1 VNDLQSQE
9 TVSEEKIIQYME
21 ASGVAANLNDH
32 EKRQFIEVAKA
43 YQLNP
48 FKREIYCVAYG
59 EGDNR
64 RLSIIT
70 GYEVYLKRAERT
82 QKLDGWSVE
91 TAGSIRTR
99 SLRAIVTI
107 HRKDWQNRFVHEAW
121 WIEYKQNNRMW
132 NEKPVTM
139 IKKVAIA
146 QAFRF
151 CFPDEFGGMP
161 YTADELSDEETGY
174 RDVTE
179 EHSEIQET
187 PPPVQEEATKVP
199 EHSEAIPEDPDAK
212 IREDFKHRL
221 DGAFLGKLITREE
234 RNTMVA
240 NSKKH
245 SGKTLDSYIRMVE
258 KRLYGQQ
265 QRAGQG
271 PSGSGSG
278 DPQTS
283 VPEAP
288 EIY

>member
-1 VNDLQSQE
+1 VNDLQNQDV
-9 TVSEEKIIQYME
+9 VSENKIIQYME
-21 ASGVAANLNDH
+21 ASGIGDNLNDH

-59 EGDNR
+59 QGDNR

-107 HRKDWQNRFVHEAW
+107 HRKDWQNPFVHEAW

-179 EHSEIQET
+179 EQGT
-187 PPPVQEEATKVP
+187 PPVQEEESTKVP
-199 EHSEAIPEDPDAK
+199 EHSEAAAQDPDAK
-212 IREDFKHRL
+212 VREDFKHRL

-271 PSGSGSG
+271 PSGPGNGSG
-278 DPQTS
+278 DPPS
-283 VPEAP
+283 PRPEEP